1 MLRSFLVS
9 HRVQTKRLRNG
20 AGVQTQFKK
29 LKVHRKHGDD
39 INIWTFQVEGSR

>member
-1 MLRSFLVS
+1 M
-9 HRVQTKRLRNG
+9 
-20 AGVQTQFKK
+20 QTQFKK